1 MAILHIRLFGT
12 FQVDD
17 GRSAL
22 AGLASARAQS
32 LLAYLLLHRGAPQ
45 SRAHV
50 AFQFWPDST
59 EAQAQANLRYFL
71 YQLRRTL
78 PNASQY
84 IHADKTT
91 IQWIADAPFTLDVA
105 DFERAAAEAENG
117 LGVETREA
125 LERVLAQYT
134 GDLL

>member
-32 LLAYLLLHRGAPQ
+32 LLAYLLLHRGIPQ
-45 SRAHV
+45 SRSHV
-50 AFQFWPDST
+50 AFQFWPDSS

-71 YQLRRTL
+71 HQLRRAL
-78 PNASQY
+78 PDAAQY
-84 IHADKTT
+84 IQADKTT
-91 IQWIADAPFTLDVA
+91 LQWRAEAPYNLDVA
-105 DFERAAAEAENG
+105 EFEHALAAAEKAASAE
-117 LGVETREA
+117 A
-125 LERVLAQYT
+125 A
-134 GDLL
+134 